1 MDILYMVSVLLL
13 LIVLLISGV
22 PVPFSFGGAI
32 IFLVVVYGFPPAGLL
47 QTAYAK
53 LGSVTLLAI
62 PMFILAGGVME
73 KGNIG
78 KALVDW
84 VNIFVGRVKGG
95 LAVVTVVASAVFGSI
110 CGSGAATLSCIG
122 SIMAPR
128 MREKKYPLGVAA
140 AVACCAGTLG
150 LLIPPSA
157 MQILVAWTLNLS
169 VLACFLSTVVPGII
183 LTVLLSI
190 GAVILLRH
198 DKGVITEAKLAPSAW
213 SRVLIKKTGTAIPAL
228 LMPVIILGGIYSGI
242 MTATESAGVA
252 VIYAIPVAIYLY
264 RGMRWRDLGKSLVET
279 CTTTG
284 VIMVMI
290 GFVMM
295 LSRILTQMNVPQ
307 SLVNAML
314 SISENKIILLLM
326 LNIFLVLLGMI
337 MDDTSATLLA
347 APMLYPL
354 ICELGIPPYQFA
366 AILGVNIGMGNITPP
381 SAPFLY
387 LSSRIYGV
395 DVGQVMKPVLFL
407 LFFAY
412 IPTLLLVTYV
422 PDVSLWLPRVLLGD
436 AFPF

>member
-1 MDILYMVSVLLL
+1 
-13 LIVLLISGV
+13 
-22 PVPFSFGGAI
+22 
-32 IFLVVVYGFPPAGLL
+32 
-47 QTAYAK
+47 
-53 LGSVTLLAI
+53 
-62 PMFILAGGVME
+62 
-73 KGNIG
+73 
-78 KALVDW
+78 
-84 VNIFVGRVKGG
+84 
-95 LAVVTVVASAVFGSI
+95 
-110 CGSGAATLSCIG
+110 
-122 SIMAPR
+122 
-128 MREKKYPLGVAA
+128 
-140 AVACCAGTLG
+140 
-150 LLIPPSA
+150 
-157 MQILVAWTLNLS
+157 
-169 VLACFLSTVVPGII
+169 
-183 LTVLLSI
+183 
-190 GAVILLRH
+190 
-198 DKGVITEAKLAPSAW
+198 
-213 SRVLIKKTGTAIPAL
+213 
-228 LMPVIILGGIYSGI
+228 
-242 MTATESAGVA
+242 
-252 VIYAIPVAIYLY
+252 
-264 RGMRWRDLGKSLVET
+264 
-279 CTTTG
+279 
-284 VIMVMI
+284 
-290 GFVMM
+290 M